1 MPEHDGA
8 SSEPAAVLAPAS
20 AGYDPRWTLA
30 ACVLG
35 SSMAFIDGTAVNVS
49 LPVMQR
55 DFGAAV
61 SGLQWVVEAY
71 ALMLASL
78 VVVGGGLADRL
89 GVRRMFA
96 TGIVWFA
103 VASVACGMAPT
114 LALLIAA
121 RVAQGAGAALLIPG
135 SLALLSHAYPAA
147 ERGTAIGKW
156 SGFAAMNVA
165 MGPVLGGWLVD
176 QVSWRAVFFIN
187 VPMAGLVLLILW
199 RRVATVAPRGGIRD
213 LDWAGALLI
222 VVGFGALIF
231 GLIEQ
236 SNLGWLHPAIWGGL
250 LLFLIAAPLF
260 IWVERRVVSPMLP
273 LHLFRIRTFRAA
285 NGITLLL
292 YAAMGGAMF
301 FLPLNL
307 IQVQGYTATHAG
319 LAILP
324 LILILSVLSR
334 WSGRLIDRVPP
345 RLPLTLGPLLT
356 ATGYLLYLRTGIGDS
371 YWTTFFPAIVVQGLG
386 MSLSVAPLTTVAL
399 NAVPERHAGIASGI
413 NNGVSRTASLLAIA
427 VLGVVALLVF
437 EPGLSMRLDGL
448 VLPDALRGEV
458 LAQATRLAAIEPPPA
473 ATPDQAAAIGRAVQ
487 GAFVRSYHVVMGL
500 AAFSAAM
507 AALVA
512 WVSLRLPPGGTADAP
527 G

>member
-1 MPEHDGA
+1 
-8 SSEPAAVLAPAS
+8 
-20 AGYDPRWTLA
+20 
-30 ACVLG
+30 
-35 SSMAFIDGTAVNVS
+35 MAFIDGTAVNVS

-96 TGIVWFA
+96 IGIVWFA
-103 VASVACGMAPT
+103 VASVGCGMAPT

-156 SGFAAMNVA
+156 SAFAAMNVA

-187 VPMAGLVLLILW
+187 VPMGALVLLLLW
-199 RRVATVAPRGGIRD
+199 RRVAPVAARGGIRD
-213 LDWAGALLI
+213 LDWAGALLL
-222 VVGFGALIF
+222 VLGFGGLIF

-236 SNLGWLHPAIWGGL
+236 GNLGWTHPAIWSSL
-250 LLFLIAAPLF
+250 LLFLVAAPLF
-260 IWVERRVVSPMLP
+260 IWVERRVASPMLP
-273 LHLFRIRTFRAA
+273 LQLFRIRTFRGA

-307 IQVQGYTATHAG
+307 IQVQGFTATRAG

-334 WSGRLIDRVPP
+334 WSGGLIDRVPP

-356 ATGYLLYLRTGIGDS
+356 AAGYLLYLRTGIGDS

-386 MSLSVAPLTTVAL
+386 MALSVAPLTTVAL

-437 EPGLSMRLDGL
+437 EPGLAMQLEALS
-448 VLPDALRGEV
+448 LPDALRGQV
-458 LAQATRLAAIEPPPA
+458 LAQANRLAAIDLPPG
-473 ATPDQAAAIGRAVQ
+473 ATPAQAEAIGQAIKE
-487 GAFVRSYHVVMGL
+487 AFVRSYHVVMGL
-500 AAFSAAM
+500 AALSAAL
-507 AALVA
+507 AALMA
-512 WVSLRLPPGGTADAP
+512 WVTLRVPPGREPDLTG
-527 G
+527 